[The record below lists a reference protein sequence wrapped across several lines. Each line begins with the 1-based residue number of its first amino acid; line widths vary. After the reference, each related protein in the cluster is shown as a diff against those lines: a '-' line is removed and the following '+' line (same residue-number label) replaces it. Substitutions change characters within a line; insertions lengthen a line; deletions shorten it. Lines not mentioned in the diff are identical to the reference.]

1 LFYSKSHLKYY
12 CALVA
17 TKVPEKAKKCHT
29 LETKAKKVSHADQ
42 FKAVVDNSRAAC
54 TKRKSLRFNARPKRK
69 TRKNNCESSSSGSNR
84 EKNTE
89 TYTI

>member
-29 LETKAKKVSHADQ
+29 LETKAKKVLHEDQ
-42 FKAVVDNSRAAC
+42 FKAVVD
-54 TKRKSLRFNARPKRK
+54 
-69 TRKNNCESSSSGSNR
+69 
-84 EKNTE
+84 
-89 TYTI
+89 TIEIFFQYDPVKK